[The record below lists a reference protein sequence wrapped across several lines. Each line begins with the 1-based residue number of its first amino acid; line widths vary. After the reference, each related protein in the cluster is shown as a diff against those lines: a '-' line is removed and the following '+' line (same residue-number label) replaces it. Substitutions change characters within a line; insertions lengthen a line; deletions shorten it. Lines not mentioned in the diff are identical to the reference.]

1 MEPPAGPAAAV
12 ARSAGMCRDTAASQR
27 PPTWPSL
34 PGGGDQDQGD
44 QGVQGVQV
52 DQGDQGDQVVQGDQG
67 VQTPPLQQV
76 DHSLTC
82 HSRNT
87 TKVQKQ
93 TGPAHC
99 GPPQVQVHLSH
110 VRTPAEPSW
119 SSGPQTEPDGTKP
132 GQFELDP
139 GVM

>member
-34 PGGGDQDQGD
+34 PGGGDQDQV
-44 QGVQGVQV
+44 VQGV
-52 DQGDQGDQVVQGDQG
+52 QVVQGDQG

>member
-44 QGVQGVQV
+44 QGVQG
-52 DQGDQGDQVVQGDQG
+52 DQGDQG